1 MMNGSIHQPSTSVR
15 ATTIRARLSKTDT
28 ASVFQRV
35 VERRGYEVSTLKLS
49 TAQFIL
55 RQISE
60 LTGEALTTA
69 TTSEEAAKTV
79 KACLQRQ
86 YQTICD
92 TNTSSRAKRRAHDL
106 LSELFRIIE
115 EKFNENMLREIENCG
130 ETRYKKIRLSAPA
143 AAAAS
148 SSSASSDVS
157 SQTTTANTTKT
168 TNDAATTTAISS
180 TKMHHAPATKGNNT
194 ATRPLSSSFQQQ
206 ATTPATSASLCSVGS
221 TTVQAAA
228 AHSTPN
234 GLQSKDPNP
243 FTSKTR
249 VGISMNGSTRG
260 DNIVTNGI
268 QSNNTKPR
276 SIASL
281 IAVSATTAALARQ
294 STEPT
299 IQLGSAIP
307 NTTNMDVAPLRDR
320 PSTPPPAYEKR
331 SSTVI
336 AQKELLLRQRRKEN
350 QSDTTNTTSI
360 INQRNTQPKT
370 SSSTADFLIGK
381 TAQTVS
387 EPQNQVSSTMSSSRP
402 TFAGTT
408 HSETVNAKSTTASVK
423 TNGLEYLEYFP
434 SAPMDMDAPISVMIP
449 IADHGVSDK
458 NMDIHD
464 SDDDAGTDGK
474 TLTQPTI
481 SQETVRILFP
491 ADRKG
496 AFSCAVNSRA
506 AVNVQFRKQYLTK
519 PQIEKMAARFARWD
533 PFWDVKKILIAG
545 VTVPIEKTDLLSRPS
560 GEQLDCLKTA
570 GSFKV
575 SHLWHSVKD
584 LLSRKSCQPVNG
596 EYRLVVR
603 MIPLHPTE
611 NSKKKR
617 ADCHLWPLGTYL
629 QICTD
634 NASQKFPQILAQR
647 KQQSHDVSKWL
658 YQCKPLDITSFVQG
672 QCKDA
677 GSVNFELCSH
687 DTDPFI
693 FSLSLCRYRTP
704 QTLALDLLPSLKRL
718 SLESCFQKI
727 KDMMKN
733 NEVSLD
739 SDEEK
744 DGGTDKLSHS
754 LFSLQDRSLK
764 TVIVTP
770 VRGKKCRHFS
780 CFDFEAFLHINQ
792 NAHGQRWKCTNCEL
806 FLSIQDLEY
815 CELTKFA
822 LDKFKDIITSDRHMV
837 KVREDRHM
845 ELIKPSRSRAERER
859 ARNAQK
865 KLSQQTQGREEP
877 EIIEIDLD

>member
-1 MMNGSIHQPSTSVR
+1 MLNRNIHQPST
-15 ATTIRARLSKTDT
+15 TNTIQVRLSKTDT

-49 TAQFIL
+49 TAQDIL

-60 LTGEALTTA
+60 LTGETLTA
-69 TTSEEAAKTV
+69 TTSDEAAKTV
-79 KACLQRQ
+79 NNFLQRQ

-92 TNTSSRAKRRAHDL
+92 TNTSSRSKRRAHDL

-115 EKFNENMLREIENCG
+115 EKFNENMATEIENYG
-130 ETRYKKIRLSAPA
+130 ETRHKKRRLSANRGSLQLA
-143 AAAAS
+143 AAAA
-148 SSSASSDVS
+148 ASDVS
-157 SQTTTANTTKT
+157 SQTTTANTTKS
-168 TNDAATTTAISS
+168 TNNLAITTATSS
-180 TKMHHAPATKGNNT
+180 TKIRHAPAATNENNI
-194 ATRPLSSSFQQQ
+194 ANRPLSSSFQQQ
-206 ATTPATSASLCSVGS
+206 ATTPATSASRCSVGNTD
-221 TTVQAAA
+221 TTSVQAAA
-228 AHSTPN
+228 AHSAPN
-234 GLQSKDPNP
+234 GLQSKDPNSS
-243 FTSKTR
+243 TSSSSKSR
-249 VGISMNGSTRG
+249 VGITMNGSTRG
-260 DNIVTNGI
+260 ENT
-268 QSNNTKPR
+268 SNNTKPR

-281 IAVSATTAALARQ
+281 IAVSAATAALARQ
-294 STEPT
+294 SIETAT
-299 IQLGSAIP
+299 QLDAAIP
-307 NTTNMDVAPLRDR
+307 SATNMDVVPLRDR
-320 PSTPPPAYEKR
+320 PTTPPPVYEKR
-331 SSTVI
+331 SSNAI
-336 AQKELLLRQRRKEN
+336 AQKELHMRKQRKEN
-350 QSDTTNTTSI
+350 QSDNTSI
-360 INQRNTQPKT
+360 TSNINQRTTQRT
-370 SSSTADFLIGK
+370 VSSSCADILIEK
-381 TAQTVS
+381 AAKTVS
-387 EPQNQVSSTMSSSRP
+387 EPRNQASSTMLSSRP

-408 HSETVNAKSTTASVK
+408 HSETLNAKSTTASVK
-423 TNGLEYLEYFP
+423 TNGLEYREYSP

-449 IADHGVSDK
+449 IIDHVISDE
-458 NMDIHD
+458 MDISD
-464 SDDDAGTDGK
+464 SDDDTGTDGK
-474 TLTQPTI
+474 NLTDATI
-481 SQETVRILFP
+481 SQETVRMLFP

-496 AFSCAVNSRA
+496 AFSCTVDSRA
-506 AVNVQFRKQYLTK
+506 AVNVQFRKRYLTK

-611 NSKKKR
+611 YSKKKR

-629 QICTD
+629 QISTD

-647 KQQSHDVSKWL
+647 KQQSHDLSKWL

-677 GSVNFELCSH
+677 GSVTFELCSH

-704 QTLALDLLPSLKRL
+704 QTLALDQLPGLKRL
-718 SLESCFQKI
+718 SLESRFQKI

-739 SDEEK
+739 SDEEN

-806 FLSIQDLEY
+806 FLSTQDLEY

-822 LDKFKDIITSDRHMV
+822 LDNFKDYITSDRHMV
-837 KVREDRHM
+837 KIREDRHM
-845 ELIKPSRSRAERER
+845 ELTKPARSRAERER

-865 KLSQQTQGREEP
+865 KLSQQAQGRAEP